1 MQTGFFAL
9 PVGCWK
15 STPSPATP
23 LCPPQV
29 YVRIRPY
36 FREFLE
42 AVSQKF
48 EVILFTASTKVY
60 ADRLMNLLDPK
71 RKLIRHRL
79 FREHCVCVHGNYIKE
94 LGILG
99 RDLSKTIIVDNSPQA
114 FGYQVSS
121 YCTCTYVHL
130 WREAA
135 MWLIAKAVLQKSV
148 VMHACPNVG
157 HIPFL
162 PVST

>member
-1 MQTGFFAL
+1 MYVL
-9 PVGCWK
+9 
-15 STPSPATP
+15 S
-23 LCPPQV
+23 QV
-29 YVRIRPY
+29 YVRIRP
-36 FREFLE
+36 FFKEFLE

-79 FREHCVCVHGNYIKE
+79 FREHCICVHGNYIKE

-114 FGYQVSS
+114 FGYQVRWLAS
-121 YCTCTYVHL
+121 TYVLYVRTYIHTN
-130 WREAA
+130 
-135 MWLIAKAVLQKSV
+135 IHISDISV
-148 VMHACPNVG
+148 YVCLYIRYFP
-157 HIPFL
+157 
-162 PVST
+162 